1 MLARNAV
8 VFYRRGGFYFGTR
21 RAIGGTLSI
30 DLGAQLEWI
39 YVTSRP
45 EAASEVRGERG
56 PPDRLL
62 HPSRS
67 AASRRC
73 CASG

>member
-30 DLGAQLEWI
+30 DLGC
-39 YVTSRP
+39 
-45 EAASEVRGERG
+45 AARVDLRRVAPRGRE
-56 PPDRLL
+56 
-62 HPSRS
+62 
-67 AASRRC
+67 
-73 CASG
+73 